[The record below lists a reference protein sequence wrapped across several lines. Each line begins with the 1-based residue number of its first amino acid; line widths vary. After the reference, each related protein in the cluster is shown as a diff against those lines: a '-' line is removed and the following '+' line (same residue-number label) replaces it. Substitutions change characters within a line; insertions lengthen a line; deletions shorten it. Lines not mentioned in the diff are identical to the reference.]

1 MDASRRTSEPRA
13 KQRQKTAPMY
23 EVVLDSY
30 QVAGK
35 ARKDDAVRS
44 KGSRM
49 NESGVCRST
58 VCRFHWERS
67 QSQSRAV
74 AVAVAMRC
82 DAMHAAAVCSLGFG
96 FGAKMVQ
103 LIDAGGRFK
112 RVAAPWG

>member
-1 MDASRRTSEPRA
+1 
-13 KQRQKTAPMY
+13 MY

-30 QVAGK
+30 QVAGE

-44 KGSRM
+44 EGSRM

-58 VCRFHWERS
+58 VCRFHWERERS

>member
-1 MDASRRTSEPRA
+1 MNMRLVGVSKHVVFTGSGARA
-13 KQRQKTAPMY
+13 RA
-23 EVVLDSY
+23 VL
-30 QVAGK
+30 
-35 ARKDDAVRS
+35 
-44 KGSRM
+44 
-49 NESGVCRST
+49 
-58 VCRFHWERS
+58 
-67 QSQSRAV
+67 V